1 MKSYEQMAQHIAAV
15 EKMGKWIAMSGMFG
29 CKSEEQGCV
38 IAMDCY
44 LTGMPPLEYER
55 RNSLIMGKPAIP
67 YDAMLA
73 AFHERGGKSRILS
86 RTPDLAEV
94 ELEFGGDKQRFSLS
108 WEDAQKESFPY
119 SGKEDE
125 IVAMLAKGQKPP
137 LKSKYATPRSRATML
152 YARLVSDSIRAM
164 RAEVN
169 FGCYTPEE
177 IEDFSG
183 TDTGSSPTP
192 SPPPS
197 SSAPTPPA
205 AVATFTTGTVTPSE
219 PAPSAEQEL
228 SQGDAPSLAGVSEQ
242 SLSDPLTD
250 DQRTNILQLMGE
262 LKQAGVMDI
271 AERVKSKLVAAGLSK
286 LQDLTVEGG
295 RSLIHALESKQL
307 ESWAASQ
314 VKASPQ

>member
-1 MKSYEQMAQHIAAV
+1 MKTYEQMAQHIAAV
-15 EKMGKWIAMSGMFG
+15 EKMGRWIALSGMFG

-94 ELEFGGDKQRFSLS
+94 ELEFGGDKQKFSLS

-125 IVAMLAKGQKPP
+125 IVAMLAKGEKPP

-177 IEDFSG
+177 IEDFSS
-183 TDTGSSPTP
+183 TDSNVGPSSPAPAPVP
-192 SPPPS
+192 SPP
-197 SSAPTPPA
+197 
-205 AVATFTTGTVTPSE
+205 AVKPQPEMETAESPQN
-219 PAPSAEQEL
+219 AEQEL
-228 SQGDAPSLAGVSEQ
+228 AQGSAPSLAGVSEQ

-262 LKQAGVMDI
+262 LKQAGVLDI

>member
-1 MKSYEQMAQHIAAV
+1 MKTYEQMAQHIAAV
-15 EKMGKWIAMSGMFG
+15 EKMGKWIALSGMFG

-94 ELEFGGDKQRFSLS
+94 ELEFAGDKQRFSLS

-125 IVAMLAKGQKPP
+125 IVAMLAKGDKPP

-183 TDTGSSPTP
+183 GESSPGP
-192 SPPPS
+192 VVASPPPVS
-197 SSAPTPPA
+197 PTVPA
-205 AVATFTTGTVTPSE
+205 ATAAASE
-219 PAPSAEQEL
+219 QPSAEQEL
-228 SQGDAPSLAGVSEQ
+228 SEGSAPSLAGVSEQ
-242 SLSDPLTD
+242 SLSEPLTD

-262 LKQAGVMDI
+262 LKQSGVLDI
-271 AERVKSKLVAAGLSK
+271 AERVKAKLVAAGLSK
-286 LQDLTVEGG
+286 LQDLTIEGG
-295 RSLIHALESKQL
+295 RSLIHALEQKQL

-314 VKASPQ
+314 VSAKASP